1 MGKVSGKISRIFYPP
16 GVTHLNSTVA
26 TALFL
31 ILFSTQLTL
40 TTPFSYLPAM
50 VASFGYNEKERGY
63 YAGMIASSLFV
74 GRFLGGYFWGWL
86 TDKIGRRPVLL
97 ISALLTYV
105 ATLAFGFTTGIYW
118 AIVTRFLQGLFNGVI
133 VVGRAA
139 FAEICDSTNQAIGVS
154 LVFAAWNSAIVM
166 GPAFGGF
173 LATPVIK
180 YPNVFKGVS
189 KRFFT
194 KFAFLLPS
202 ALISIILMLSIILI
216 FFKFD
221 ETIKRA
227 DLLDDT
233 KMQESQ
239 GLLSEEMTEIN
250 SLNKKKV
257 EKSQTDQKCCNIKK
271 WSIVELC
278 SDKYVVLIIIMFGI
292 SGFCIIGFS
301 ELSALW
307 MATSLNYGGLSFDT
321 DKIGIALLVPAVLS
335 VVLQPIL
342 FSRLERRFGGILT
355 LQATILI
362 LVATTAMFPFIR
374 IFHSNKGIMW
384 FLLIFVGLLRMI
396 ADISSR
402 SCIALFINNSVYSDQ
417 VGRVNGLAFSV
428 QEIMRVASPT
438 MFGSLFAWSI
448 NDIYHQVKF
457 PIDYRLAFFA
467 IAFFTLIILLLSF
480 LLPKSING
488 PKAPPTSST
497 EVIDRS

>member
-1 MGKVSGKISRIFYPP
+1 MGKVSEKISRIFYPP
-16 GVTHLNSTVA
+16 GVTHLNPTVA
-26 TALFL
+26 AALFL
-31 ILFSTQLTL
+31 ILFSTLLTL
-40 TTPFSYLPAM
+40 TTPFSYLPSM
-50 VASFGYNEKERGY
+50 VASFGYNQKESGY

-74 GRFLGGYFWGWL
+74 GRFLGGYYWGWL
-86 TDKIGRRPVLL
+86 TDKVGRRPVLL
-97 ISALLTYV
+97 VSALLTFV
-105 ATLAFGFTTGIYW
+105 ATLAFGFTTNIYW
-118 AIVTRFLQGLFNGVI
+118 AIATRFLQGLFNGVT

-139 FAEICDSTNQAIGVS
+139 FAEICDNTNQAIGVS

-180 YPNVFKGVS
+180 YPNVFKGAS
-189 KRFFT
+189 KWFFT

-202 ALISIILMLSIILI
+202 VLISVVLILSIILI

-221 ETIKRA
+221 ETNKRA
-227 DLLDDT
+227 DLSDGV
-233 KMQESQ
+233 KESQ
-239 GLLSEEMTEIN
+239 GLLSKEIAEIEN
-250 SLNKKKV
+250 LNKKP
-257 EKSQTDQKCCNIKK
+257 EKSQTKQNCCNIKQ

-278 SDKYVVLIIIMFGI
+278 SDKDVVLTVIMFGI

-301 ELSALW
+301 ELSSLW

-321 DKIGIALLVPAVLS
+321 DKIGITLLVPAILS
-335 VVLQPIL
+335 IILQPIL
-342 FSRLERRFGGILT
+342 FSRT

-362 LVATTAMFPFIR
+362 LVVTTVMFPFIR
-374 IFHSNKGIMW
+374 IFHSNKSIMW
-384 FLLIFVGLLRMI
+384 FLLIFLGLLRMI

-417 VGRVNGLAFSV
+417 AGRVNGLAYSV

-448 NDIYHQVKF
+448 NDNNHQVKF
-457 PIDYRLAFFA
+457 PLDYRLSFFA
-467 IAFFTLIILLLSF
+467 VAFFTLTILVLSF

-488 PKAPPTSST
+488 PKTPPTSST
-497 EVIDRS
+497 EVKIT